1 MTAKNQERIDQASL
15 CFSWK
20 GVWREPFFGLQRMVP
35 PRKLPKMALT
45 LHLSQFD
52 GPLDMLLFLIGK
64 AKIDI
69 KDIFVSEV
77 TDQYIQSVQN
87 APDLDMDDA
96 SAFISMAATLL
107 EIKSRALLPKP
118 PKEDEEDP
126 EQALIR
132 QLEEYQRFKEI
143 AQNMQGFE
151 KAAALMFEKL
161 PEEYPLPPPTLE
173 LKNLTMEGLL
183 AAFARVMARLP
194 EEEEESV
201 HAARRIVRDEYT
213 VSRCTAHILKRLKNG
228 PVRFEELFSPA
239 PSRDEVVTLFLALL
253 ELLRLGRAA
262 VMQDGVFGDMV
273 LEPRQGEPTEGEL
286 QIDGYT

>member
-1 MTAKNQERIDQASL
+1 
-15 CFSWK
+15 
-20 GVWREPFFGLQRMVP
+20 
-35 PRKLPKMALT
+35 MALT

-69 KDIFVSEV
+69 RDIFVSEV

-96 SAFISMAATLL
+96 SAFIAMAATLL
-107 EIKSRALLPKP
+107 EIKSRSLLPKP
-118 PKEDEEDP
+118 KTEEEEDP
-126 EQALIR
+126 EEALIR

-151 KAAALMFEKL
+151 KAAALMYEKL

-173 LKNLTMEGLL
+173 LTGLTMDGLL
-183 AAFARVMARLP
+183 AAFSRVMARTP
-194 EEEEESV
+194 KDEEEPV
-201 HAARRIVRDEYT
+201 QTARRIIRDEYT
-213 VSRCTAHILKRLKNG
+213 VPRCTGHILRRLKKG
-228 PVRFEELFSPA
+228 PVRFEELFSDT

-262 VMQDGVFGDMV
+262 VKQEGIFGEMTLEAREPDGDTEGDM
-273 LEPRQGEPTEGEL
+273 
-286 QIDGYT
+286 QIDGYE

>member
-1 MTAKNQERIDQASL
+1 
-15 CFSWK
+15 
-20 GVWREPFFGLQRMVP
+20 
-35 PRKLPKMALT
+35 MALT

-64 AKIDI
+64 AKINI
-69 KDIFVSEV
+69 RDIFVSQV

-118 PKEDEEDP
+118 PAPEEEDP

-132 QLEEYQRFKEI
+132 QLEEYQRFKQI
-143 AQNMQGFE
+143 AQDMQGFE
-151 KAAALMFEKL
+151 KAAAQMCEKL
-161 PEEYPLPPPTLE
+161 PEEYPLPPANLE
-173 LKNLTMEGLL
+173 LTGLTMDGLL
-183 AAFARVMARLP
+183 SAFARVMARVP
-194 EEEEESV
+194 EEEEEAV

-213 VSRCTAHILKRLKNG
+213 VPRCTAHILKKLKKG
-228 PVRFEELFSPA
+228 PVRFEELFSPE

-253 ELLRLGRAA
+253 ELLRLGRA
-262 VMQDGVFGDMV
+262 GVKQECIFGEMV
-273 LEPRQGEPTEGEL
+273 LEPLEGAAEGDL
-286 QIDGYT
+286 QIDGYV

>member
-1 MTAKNQERIDQASL
+1 
-15 CFSWK
+15 
-20 GVWREPFFGLQRMVP
+20 
-35 PRKLPKMALT
+35 MALT

-118 PKEDEEDP
+118 PAPEEEDP

-143 AQNMQGFE
+143 ARNMQDFE
-151 KAAALMFEKL
+151 KAAAQMFEKL

-173 LKNLTMEGLL
+173 LTGLTLDGLL
-183 AAFARVMARLP
+183 AAFARVMARVP
-194 EEEEESV
+194 EEEEEAV

-213 VSRCTAHILKRLKNG
+213 VPRCSAHILKTLKKG
-228 PVRFEELFSPA
+228 PVSFEALFSPE

-253 ELLRLGRAA
+253 ELLRLGRVSAR
-262 VMQDGVFGDMV
+262 QDGVFGEMV
-273 LEPRQGEPTEGEL
+273 LEARADAPAEGDL

>member
-1 MTAKNQERIDQASL
+1 
-15 CFSWK
+15 
-20 GVWREPFFGLQRMVP
+20 
-35 PRKLPKMALT
+35 MALT
-45 LHLSQFD
+45 LHLNQFD

-69 KDIFVSEV
+69 RDIFVSEV

-96 SAFISMAATLL
+96 SAFIAMAATLL

-118 PKEDEEDP
+118 KTEEEEDP

-132 QLEEYQRFKEI
+132 QLEEYQRFKQI
-143 AQNMQGFE
+143 ALDMQGFE
-151 KAAALMFEKL
+151 KAAALMYEKL

-173 LKNLTMEGLL
+173 LKGLTMDGLL
-183 AAFARVMARLP
+183 AAFARVMARVP
-194 EEEEESV
+194 QEEEEAL

-213 VSRCTAHILKRLKNG
+213 VPRCTAHILRRLKKG
-228 PVRFEELFSPA
+228 PVRFEALFSPH

-253 ELLRLGRAA
+253 ELLRLGRAN
-262 VMQDGVFGDMV
+262 VTQEGIFGDMM
-273 LEPRQGEPTEGEL
+273 LEAREDGDTMEGTME
-286 QIDGYT
+286 IDGYA

>member
-1 MTAKNQERIDQASL
+1 M
-15 CFSWK
+15 
-20 GVWREPFFGLQRMVP
+20 P
-35 PRKLPKMALT
+35 LT
-45 LHLSQFD
+45 LHLGQFE

-96 SAFISMAATLL
+96 SAFINMAATLL
-107 EIKSRALLPKP
+107 EIKSRSLLPKP
-118 PKEDEEDP
+118 KLEEGEEDP

-183 AAFARVMARLP
+183 AAFARVMARVP
-194 EEEEESV
+194 EEEEEAV

-213 VSRCTAHILKRLKNG
+213 VPRCTAHILKRLKKG
-228 PVRFEELFSPA
+228 PVRFEELFSPT

-262 VMQDGVFGDMV
+262 VAQDGVFGDMV

-286 QIDGYT
+286 RIDGYT